1 MSLEELWPPQ
11 VGEPLPRAGETF
23 GVRRKLAKYSLD
35 LAHEIGGPKALGFK
49 RILGI
54 TLEHIDYLEGAI
66 HTGVLLVPV
75 SSVRENRPYGIKCM
89 VMVPVRG
96 LGKKSGRIVNVRTIW
111 ELLDSDTPPRLANA
125 YLRP

>member
-1 MSLEELWPPQ
+1 MMECRSAIRSLLLPHQAFADVWHPTTWSVLTWPSFES
-11 VGEPLPRAGETF
+11 EPKDVLTT
-23 GVRRKLAKYSLD
+23 VVHNKLV
-35 LAHEIGGPKALGFK
+35 
-49 RILGI
+49 
-54 TLEHIDYLEGAI
+54 TLEQPS
-66 HTGVLLVPV
+66 TGVLLVPV